1 MKTKHTPV
9 ATFIRNVIA
18 TLIRYDR
25 WKHRNPL
32 MYAQMKMYNPIRS
45 AAFWMLALVIVIAS
59 CAPKRTITSTT
70 TTNTEK
76 TEKVDS
82 TFQNRATK
90 NEERKTDTETQSTML
105 DIENL
110 TEEWEI
116 RHRTYDPTLP
126 TDSASGLPPLV
137 SETIITRKRTG
148 SKQATTTENVKEKT
162 DSKLSEEVKRTGE
175 YKKAVKEVDKV
186 VERTN
191 EKEEKPKWWITIG
204 VYLLGIGGI
213 AFVVMLV
220 KAYRLDKI
228 D

>member
-32 MYAQMKMYNPIRS
+32 MYAQMKMYNPMRS

-59 CAPKRTITSTT
+59 CAPKRPITSNT
-70 TTNTEK
+70 TTNTAR

-82 TFQNRATK
+82 TFRNQETK
-90 NEERKTDTETQSTML
+90 NEERKTETETQRTLL

-116 RHRTYDPTLP
+116 RHRTYDATLP
-126 TDSASGLPPLV
+126 TDSISGLPPLA

-148 SKQATTTENVKEKT
+148 SKHQALTDNVKEKT
-162 DSKLSEEVKRTGE
+162 DSKLSEEVRQTGE
-175 YKKAVKEVDKV
+175 FKKAVKEVDKV
-186 VERTN
+186 VERTK
-191 EKEEKPKWWITIG
+191 EKEKTPNVWITIG
-204 VYLLGIGGI
+204 VYILGIGGI

-220 KAYRLDKI
+220 KAYGLDKI

>member
-18 TLIRYDR
+18 TFIRYDR

-32 MYAQMKMYNPIRS
+32 MYAQMKMYKPMHS

-59 CAPKRTITSTT
+59 CSPKRTITTNTT
-70 TTNTEK
+70 TTAR

-82 TFQNRATK
+82 SFQNRETK
-90 NEERKTDTETQSTML
+90 KKEQKVETETQRTLL
-105 DIENL
+105 DIEHL

-116 RHRTYDPTLP
+116 RHRTFDTTLP
-126 TDSASGLPPLV
+126 PDSASGLPPIV
-137 SETIITRKRTG
+137 SETIIVRKRTG
-148 SKQATTTENVKEKT
+148 SKQATTTENVKEKSDT
-162 DSKLSEEVKRTGE
+162 KIAEEVKQSGE
-175 YKKAVKEVDKV
+175 FNKAVKEVEKM
-186 VERTN
+186 VERTK
-191 EKEEKPKWWITIG
+191 EKEEKPNWWITIG
-204 VYLLGIGGI
+204 VYILGIGGI

-220 KAYRLDKI
+220 KAYALDKI